1 MKNNPETANGKK
13 EKIMPIELYNN
24 FVRFLA
30 KLAEYAVSLLKTLKN
45 NLSDLVVTFAR
56 SAFQRN
62 SAVIKVFLVGVV
74 VALGGTWQDL
84 EILGPGLSEAVGK
97 FALAPFI
104 IKLRDKLS
112 KKAIDDPEILGDL
125 NRINEFGKRMESAST
140 ADQEEIFGKIKDAV
154 SSINKRLKEI
164 GEETIRIFGRVTD
177 EDKMYHFG
185 RSPDSRRWFTSKEKA
200 FEADRSKIKDEDR
213 YKLVESPLTNPGQDV
228 LKASEDPA
236 EKAIAQ
242 NYFNMGETRSAILQ
256 GRSEYLIGKPGGKW
270 ADRKARPYVLE
281 ALKGLSKDEK
291 IVKLYDLRKE
301 LLENPRAFQIK
312 YGVKSKVEW
321 PEKSYY
327 GGSKKI
333 GTKTTQLESSNVDTG
348 GYMLETDLPKRR
360 VIIRP
365 ENRESAAKRKKEA
378 NEWREKYK
386 VGLEQGILTRDEYNS
401 KIASIAKRESEEP
414 WVQDLIS
421 QGFDVPKG
429 AKSPYEA
436 LSHPDNIKNIKGRTA
451 LEIGDE
457 ITLFQ
462 PKAGSI
468 SKTET
473 IRSVDKGPVHYM
485 HQRFEDT
492 YIVPDEDGSLVAD
505 FTGSIF
511 KNVDGMKVKDWSKV
525 KFGDIESGSVAVL
538 DGLKLSE
545 QGAKSFKKHHND
557 KIGLLS
563 EETRE
568 KYKGIFWPL
577 SFARIS
583 RW

>member
-1 MKNNPETANGKK
+1 MQ
-13 EKIMPIELYNN
+13 IEFYNN
-24 FVRFLA
+24 LIRFLA
-30 KLAEYAVSLLKTLKN
+30 RLAEVVISLLRTLKN

-62 SAVIKVFLVGVV
+62 LAVIEVFLVGVV

-84 EILGPGLSEAVGK
+84 ELLGTGLSEAVGK
-97 FALAPFI
+97 FALAPFV
-104 IKLRDKLS
+104 IKLRSKLS
-112 KKAIDDPEILGDL
+112 KSALDDKEIRAEL
-125 NRINEFGKRMESAST
+125 NKINDFGRNMEDAST
-140 ADQEEIFGKIKDAV
+140 AEQEDLYLKISGAV
-154 SSINKRLKEI
+154 SSINKRLREI
-164 GEETIRIFGRVTD
+164 GEETVPMFGAKTKG

-185 RSPDSRRWFTSKEKA
+185 RSPDSRVWYKTKEKA
-200 FEADRSKIKDEDR
+200 FEADRSKGSKIKDEDR

-365 ENRESAAKRKKEA
+365 ENNESAAKRKKEA
-378 NEWREKYK
+378 NEFWREKYK
-386 VGLEQGILTRDEYNS
+386 VGLEQGILTKDEYNS

-436 LSHPDNIKNIKGRTA
+436 LSHPDNIKIKGRTA

-473 IRSVDKGPVHYM
+473 IRSVDKGTVHYM

-492 YIVPDEDGSLVAD
+492 HIVPDKDGSLEAD
-505 FTGSIF
+505 FTGSVF
-511 KNVDGMKVKDWSKV
+511 KNVDGTKVKDWSRV
-525 KFGDIESGSVAVL
+525 KFGDAEKGDLAVL
-538 DGLKLSE
+538 DGLKLSAE
-545 QGAKSFKKHHND
+545 GAKSFKKHHND

-568 KYKGIFWPL
+568 KYKEIFWPL
-577 SFARIS
+577 SFGCGS
-583 RW
+583 